1 MIVSRRN
8 FLTSSAGGAAAVVW
22 SRRLPAAEA
31 LEEFSFV
38 IVSDTHLGRQ
48 DSKAPQRQWEQAIAE
63 INAAEGDFALHLGDV
78 VDSGRPAQY
87 PLYEASRNLL
97 NKPIHEVPG
106 NHDPVELFEKHVAA
120 PIDRVFDHAGVR
132 FVLFNNS
139 RQGDHLGF
147 ITPEQN
153 AWLAKQFDEAASKDL
168 KIVVGC
174 HVPIHYNSAPDRA
187 WYVKP
192 SDGQKGFYDV
202 LDRHLDRVLAVFHG
216 HFHNGIRGWR
226 DHGQVVE
233 SLCPSLCY
241 NQNRNLELALITGK
255 TTGFFI
261 EELRPGYV
269 LATLGKGRLS
279 MRYKPLGADV
289 SGEYRA
295 EWS

>member
-1 MIVSRRN
+1 MIVSRRT
-8 FLTSSAGGAAAVVW
+8 FLSSSAGGAAAVVW

-38 IVSDTHLGRQ
+38 IVTDTHLGRQ
-48 DSKAPQRQWEQAIAE
+48 DSKTPQRQWEQAIAE
-63 INAAEGDFALHLGDV
+63 INDAEGDFVLHLGDV

-87 PLYEASRNLL
+87 PLYDASRKTLA
-97 NKPIHEVPG
+97 KPIHEVPG
-106 NHDPVELFEKHVAA
+106 NHDPVDLFEKHVAA
-120 PIDRVFDHAGVR
+120 PIDRSFDHRGVR

-139 RQGDHLGF
+139 RPGEHLGF

-174 HVPIHYNSAPDRA
+174 HVPIHYNTNPDRA

-192 SDGQKGFYDV
+192 SDGQKGFYEV

-269 LATLGKGRLS
+269 FVTLGKGRLS
-279 MRYKPLGADV
+279 MRYKPLGVEV
-289 SGEYRA
+289 SGEYKA